1 MLRNLPAMPDAAPVS
16 EYLIISSSLRAN
28 SLSRILAE
36 AMAQHY
42 AELKAHH
49 RLVDLRE
56 YTLPLCDGGAAY
68 GHPHVATLSGLIG
81 AARVIIVAT
90 PIYNYDANAAM
101 KNLVELTGG
110 EWENKTVGFVCAAG
124 GPSSYMSIMGL
135 ANSLMLDF
143 RCLIIPRFVYAQ
155 GDDFIDKTK
164 PKDEIL
170 ERVYALADASMKI
183 RNAV

>member
-1 MLRNLPAMPDAAPVS
+1 MPDSVPVA
-16 EYLIISSSLRAN
+16 EYLIITSSLRAN

-36 AMAQHY
+36 ALAAQY
-42 AELKAHH
+42 AKLGAHH

-56 YTLPLCDGGAAY
+56 FVLPLCDGGEAY
-68 GHPHVATLSGLIG
+68 GHRHVETLTGLISS
-81 AARVIIVAT
+81 ARVIIVAS
-90 PIYNYDANAAM
+90 PIYNYDVNSAL
-101 KNLVELTGG
+101 KNLVELTGSS
-110 EWENKTVGFVCAAG
+110 WENKTVGFVCAAG
-124 GPSSYMSIMGL
+124 GPSSYMSVMSL

-155 GDDFIDKTK
+155 GDDFIEKKT

-170 ERVYALADASMKI
+170 ERVHALAEASMKI